1 MSKVQ
6 TDQWSLIMSFKKIV
20 VDQSKKFPTD
30 KLRLDEEDGPQYPL
44 LEFKGFGSR
53 NTKDIVATKK
63 NLPRKVEHKQS
74 KWDAL
79 VASTFGFLWLISSW
93 PISIF
98 INEEGDER
106 QFDHRHLLSAL
117 KFNNWVVAPVALY
130 VRKYLGDI
138 TDLLSESSV
147 MTLSGL
153 YIHSVDGQDNARMED
168 YYVIKKIM
176 EDDNI
181 PIIKSNVERIM
192 MIAGV
197 YEKYPSI
204 NQKSTIGTIRNRIL
218 KPKVQSKRVFNT
230 SENEVK
236 TWVSEHKYF
245 GMNNVSTVD
254 GVPTYHKILDS
265 RFTYRYANDILRWC
279 FKHFLMQER
288 IRVIASSKAECEN
301 TIEMER
307 QEMIDTIKDV
317 LDNTVNWYISWV
329 ERRLHSVGLN
339 ITLPKLDMS
348 ELPLDLWFIPQIDG
362 EDEDKAIK
370 AKF

>member
-1 MSKVQ
+1 
-6 TDQWSLIMSFKKIV
+6 MSFKRIV
-20 VDQSKKFPTD
+20 VDQSKPFPTN
-30 KLRLDEEDGPQYPL
+30 KLRLDKDDGPQYPL

-53 NTKDIVATKK
+53 NTKDIVATEK

-79 VASTFGFLWLISSW
+79 VASTFGFLWLLASW

-98 INEEGDER
+98 ITEEKDER

-117 KFNNWVVAPVALY
+117 KFNKWVVAPVAFY
-130 VRKYLGDI
+130 IRKYLGDV

-153 YIHSVDGQDNARMED
+153 YIHSIDGQDNARMED
-168 YYVIKKIM
+168 YYVIRKIM
-176 EDDNI
+176 EEDNI
-181 PIIKSNVERIM
+181 PIIKSNVVRLME
-192 MIAGV
+192 IAGV
-197 YEKYPSI
+197 FKKYPSI
-204 NQKSTIGTIRNRIL
+204 NQKSVIGTIRNQIL
-218 KPKVQSKRVFNT
+218 KPKIQSSRVFNT

-236 TWVSEHKYF
+236 TWVFEHQYF

-279 FKHFLMQER
+279 FKHWLKRER

-301 TIEMER
+301 TIMDER

-329 ERRLHSVGLN
+329 ERRFHSVGMK

>member
-1 MSKVQ
+1 
-6 TDQWSLIMSFKKIV
+6 MSFKKIV
-20 VDQSKKFPTD
+20 VDQSKPFPTN
-30 KLRLDEEDGPQYPL
+30 KLRLEEDDGPQYPL

-53 NTKDIVATKK
+53 NTKDIVATKE

-79 VASTFGFLWLISSW
+79 VASTFGFLWLIASW

-98 INEEGDER
+98 ITEEHDEL

-117 KFNNWVVAPVALY
+117 KFNNWVIAPVAFY

-138 TDLLSESSV
+138 TDILSESSV

-153 YIHSVDGQDNARMED
+153 YIHSVDGQDNAKMED
-168 YYVIKKIM
+168 YYVISKIM
-176 EDDNI
+176 EKDNI
-181 PIIKSNVERIM
+181 PITKSNVVRIM
-192 MIAGV
+192 EVAGV
-197 YEKYPSI
+197 FEKYPSL
-204 NQKSTIGTIRNRIL
+204 NQKSTIGTIRNQIL
-218 KPKVQSKRVFNT
+218 KPKTQSKRVFNT

-236 TWVSEHKYF
+236 TWVYSHQYF
-245 GMNNVSTVD
+245 GMNNISSVD

-279 FKHFLMQER
+279 FKHWLRGER

-307 QEMIDTIKDV
+307 QDMVETIKDV

-329 ERRLHSVGLN
+329 ERRFTSLGMK
-339 ITLPKLDMS
+339 IILPKLDMS

-362 EDEDKAIK
+362 EEEEKAIK

>member
-1 MSKVQ
+1 
-6 TDQWSLIMSFKKIV
+6 MSFKKIV
-20 VDQSKKFPTD
+20 VDQSKPFPTN
-30 KLRLDEEDGPQYPL
+30 KLRLEEDDGPQYPL

-53 NTKDIVATKK
+53 NTKDIVATKE

-79 VASTFGFLWLISSW
+79 VASTFGFLWLIASW

-98 INEEGDER
+98 ITEEHDEL

-117 KFNNWVVAPVALY
+117 KFNNWVIAPVAFY

-138 TDLLSESSV
+138 TDILSESSV

-153 YIHSVDGQDNARMED
+153 YIHSVDGQDNAKMED
-168 YYVIKKIM
+168 YYVISKIM
-176 EDDNI
+176 EKDNI
-181 PIIKSNVERIM
+181 PMTKSNVVRIM
-192 MIAGV
+192 EVAGV

-204 NQKSTIGTIRNRIL
+204 NQKSTIGTIRNQIL

-236 TWVSEHKYF
+236 TWVYQHQYF
-245 GMNNVSTVD
+245 GMNNVSSVD

-279 FKHFLMQER
+279 FKHWLKGER
-288 IRVIASSKAECEN
+288 IRVIASSKAECES

-307 QEMIDTIKDV
+307 QDMIETIKDV
-317 LDNTVNWYISWV
+317 LDNTINWYISWV
-329 ERRLHSVGLN
+329 ERRFTSLGMK
-339 ITLPKLDMS
+339 IILPKLDMS

-362 EDEDKAIK
+362 EDKEKAIK